1 MVIFAV
7 LIANGG
13 TGPCARALG
22 PATSAV
28 RSANADASE
37 MRNSCR
43 DVNRTSCLSAAV
55 EAAFFGA
62 ATVHY
67 ASDPRAMAV
76 PDCTT
81 RACAGQDTPLVD
93 GPDSLNS
100 SARPTLE
107 QMKAVEEM
115 RRTLREVRLRLQL
128 RAAASA
134 GPPSAGQASRSSS
147 ELCKRERR
155 LAGWTGLEPAASA
168 VTGQR
173 SNQLNYHPFWGFQ
186 ISDFRSRI
194 EGCHHSSSEHDHQS
208 VCHTATWWAVRDSNP

>member
-1 MVIFAV
+1 
-7 LIANGG
+7 
-13 TGPCARALG
+13 
-22 PATSAV
+22 
-28 RSANADASE
+28 
-37 MRNSCR
+37 
-43 DVNRTSCLSAAV
+43 
-55 EAAFFGA
+55 
-62 ATVHY
+62 
-67 ASDPRAMAV
+67 MAV

-81 RACAGQDTPLVD
+81 RACAGQYTPLVD

-173 SNQLNYHPFWGFQ
+173 SNQLNYHPLRGLA
-186 ISDFRSRI
+186 DFRLLMSDVTELSPLDLDSTI
-194 EGCHHSSSEHDHQS
+194 STVSMVGGKGLEPL
-208 VCHTATWWAVRDSNP
+208 TAGV